1 MKTKLA
7 SGRMEKRS
15 AMAVPVHIKSL
26 DRTQWVETAVTQN
39 VSLFGA
45 RILVE
50 NAWGTGERIT
60 LQLSSGAD
68 PWAARVIYSQEL
80 RNGGIAIGVHLEKAC
95 PNWAGRNGGSG

>member
-1 MKTKLA
+1 MNAKLA
-7 SGRMEKRS
+7 SGRMEKRC

-26 DRTQWVETAVTQN
+26 DRTQRVETGVTQN

-50 NAWGTGERIT
+50 NGWGTGERIT
-60 LQLSSGAD
+60 LQLPSRAD

-80 RNGGIAIGVHLEKAC
+80 GNGGIAIGVHLEKAC
-95 PNWAGRNGGSG
+95 PNWAGRNGRNG